1 MDPVEAYIS
10 LISTVIEQPPEIVRG
25 WLNTYY
31 VLRVIGDHAA
41 RYADI
46 LPDTEENDHA

>member
-10 LISTVIEQPPEIVRG
+10 LISTVLEQPTEIVRG

-31 VLRVIGDHAA
+31 VLRKISERPHD
-41 RYADI
+41 DI
-46 LPDTEENDHA
+46 VPKTEENDHA

>member
-31 VLRVIGDHAA
+31 VLRKIAEHPHD
-41 RYADI
+41 DI
-46 LPDTEENDHA
+46 LPDTEEDDHA